1 MELLILDGLYAVCRL
16 DPGDE
21 IPEWSVGSDFLSVVR
36 SSDELSIVCRQD
48 LVPREIRCNRNLRL
62 LRIAEKLDFGM
73 VGILNRLLQPL
84 EKAGVAVFVVSTYDT
99 DYVMVASRKLKEAAA
114 VLKTEGHRIKGK
126 M

>member
-1 MELLILDGLYAVCRL
+1 MDLLILDGLYAVCRL
-16 DPGDE
+16 DPGNE
-21 IPEWSVGSDFLSVVR
+21 IPEWSAESDFLSVVR
-36 SSDELSIVCRQD
+36 SSDELSIVCRQN

-62 LRIAEKLDFGM
+62 LRIAENLDFEM

-126 M
+126 I